1 MTIFWMSFWLG
12 CMLENRSMEP
22 VGLGVRMNMRSGLSR
37 LWIVASIA
45 WIVSS
50 AALLR
55 LDLTV
60 EKVMGWNIPTAGS
73 HPSVTIG
80 QLQALQSATTRMNLG
95 AGDDLIT
102 KLYVIFIPVIV
113 SLIISVGFLWV
124 WAGFKKE
131 H

>member
-12 CMLENRSMEP
+12 CMLENFSMLA
-22 VGLGVRMNMRSGLSR
+22 VGLRIRMNIRSGLSR
-37 LWIVASIA
+37 LWMVASIA

-60 EKVMGWNIPTAGS
+60 EKVMGWNIPTASS
-73 HPSVTIG
+73 HPSLTIG
-80 QLQALQSATTRMNLG
+80 QLQSLQSMTTRMNLG

-102 KLYVIFIPVIV
+102 KLYVIFIPIIV
-113 SLIISVGFLWV
+113 SLIITVGFLWV

-131 H
+131 

>member
-1 MTIFWMSFWLG
+1 M
-12 CMLENRSMEP
+12 
-22 VGLGVRMNMRSGLSR
+22 
-37 LWIVASIA
+37 VASIA

-60 EKVMGWNIPTAGS
+60 EKVMGWNIPTASS
-73 HPSVTIG
+73 HPSLTIG
-80 QLQALQSATTRMNLG
+80 QLQSLQSMTTRMNLG

-102 KLYVIFIPVIV
+102 KLYVIFIPIIV
-113 SLIISVGFLWV
+113 SLIITVGFLWV

-131 H
+131 

>member
-1 MTIFWMSFWLG
+1 MNI
-12 CMLENRSMEP
+12 RA
-22 VGLGVRMNMRSGLSR
+22 GLIR

-45 WIVSS
+45 WIVGS

-55 LDLTV
+55 VDLTL
-60 EKVMGWNIPTAGS
+60 EKIMGWNMPTTASNPGLNNR
-73 HPSVTIG
+73 
-80 QLQALQSATTRMNLG
+80 QLEVLRDVTTRMNFE

-102 KLYVIFIPVIV
+102 ELYVIFVPVIV
-113 SLIISVGFLWV
+113 SFIIAAGFLWV

>member
-1 MTIFWMSFWLG
+1 MNI
-12 CMLENRSMEP
+12 RA
-22 VGLGVRMNMRSGLSR
+22 GLIR

-55 LDLTV
+55 IDLTV
-60 EKVMGWNIPTAGS
+60 EKVMDWNLPTVTS
-73 HPSVTIG
+73 HPSLTTK
-80 QLQALQSATTRMNLG
+80 QLQILRDFTLRVNLE

-102 KLYVIFIPVIV
+102 ELYVIFVPVFV
-113 SLIISVGFLWV
+113 SFVIIAGFLWV